1 MPIIASSFT
10 FVDALLTALELALLF
25 IWIWIAIGV
34 VFDIFRSRDLSGWG
48 KAAWCFV
55 IVIMPFL
62 GVLIYLIARG
72 RNMHER
78 AASDTQR
85 QDQAFQQY
93 VRATASSP
101 ADDIAKLEDLRSRG
115 VISDEEFQK
124 AKAKALA

>member
-55 IVIMPFL
+55 IVIIPFF

-72 RNMHER
+72 HNMHER
-78 AASDTQR
+78 AATDAQR

-93 VRATASSP
+93 VRTAASSP
-101 ADDIAKLEDLRSRG
+101 ADDIAKLDDLKNRG
-115 VISDEEFQK
+115 VISEEEFQK

>member
-1 MPIIASSFT
+1 M
-10 FVDALLTALELALLF
+10 
-25 IWIWIAIGV
+25 

-55 IVIMPFL
+55 IVIIPFM

-72 RNMHER
+72 HNMHER

-101 ADDIAKLEDLRSRG
+101 ADDIAKLRT
-115 VISDEEFQK
+115 
-124 AKAKALA
+124 